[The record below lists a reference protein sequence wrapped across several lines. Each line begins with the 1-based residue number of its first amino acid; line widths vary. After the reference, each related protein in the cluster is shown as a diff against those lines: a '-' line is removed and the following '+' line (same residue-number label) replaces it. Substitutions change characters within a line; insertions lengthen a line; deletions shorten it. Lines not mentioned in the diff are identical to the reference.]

1 MGIIKNKMAIIFLI
15 MAVVF
20 SWTVPPSVLAVSRG
34 ITVKAKTRTGALK
47 KLKLYSGYYAL
58 VIGCN
63 NYSSGWPYLQNPDK
77 DAEQVASML
86 KGWGWNV
93 RLLKDPVGK
102 TLKREF
108 NMLVAGPGRKKDKAI
123 LVWFSG
129 HGHTLLEADGTKLGY
144 LVPVDAPDPDKD
156 LLGFMEKS
164 LSMRQVETVSKQILS
179 KHVLMLFDTCFSGA
193 IFQMTR
199 AKPSAYIQEKVSYP
213 VREFI
218 TAGTE
223 DEEVPD
229 KSMFK
234 DLFIQ
239 GLMKG
244 FADLNQDDYITG
256 EEIGAYLQENV
267 INYSHRTQHPKFGR
281 INNPF
286 LDKGDFVFVLNKTAG
301 PSSTL
306 PRTNTLEEENLDLK
320 NKLKEMMKDKSQ
332 AMGDMG
338 KSADGNADAA
348 NKRNLALFPINQ
360 GMLPRNTLREY
371 KMLTNYV
378 LKITNDIPDID
389 LTSSVYPYDDFY
401 TNHSIADTS
410 RLFNEKV
417 IKEIWHRSSWYA
429 EEKPDLKVLKKISK
443 QLDADLILIYKV
455 KSEAAGLGTGF
466 LRYYG
471 YMIDVKKG
479 TYIEKRYQNY
489 DTLFTNFG
497 ALEDITKD
505 LFEKY
510 KNNNPPADS
519 RYSRY

>member
-1 MGIIKNKMAIIFLI
+1 MGITKNKMALI
-15 MAVVF
+15 LFIMTAVF
-20 SWTVPPSVLAVSRG
+20 FWTVPPSVLAVSRG

-234 DLFIQ
+234 QVFIQ
-239 GLMKG
+239 GLTNG

-286 LDKGDFVFVLNKTAG
+286 LDKGDFVFVLNKPG
-301 PSSTL
+301 DPSLAST
-306 PRTNTLEEENLDLK
+306 RTNTLEEENLNLK
-320 NKLKEMMKDKSQ
+320 NKLKEMMKDKSP
-332 AMGDMG
+332 ATGDTG
-338 KSADGNADAA
+338 KLAYGNADAA
-348 NKRNLALFPINQ
+348 NKRKLAIFPIYQ
-360 GMLPRNTLREY
+360 GRMLPKNTVDEF
-371 KMLTNYV
+371 KMFATYI
-378 LKITNDIPDID
+378 LKATNDIPDIN
-389 LTSSVYPYDDFY
+389 LTSSVYPYDSYY
-401 TNHSIADTS
+401 TDHSIADTS
-410 RLFNEKV
+410 KFFNKKV
-417 IKEIWHRSSWYA
+417 IKNIWYGNSWWA
-429 EEKPDLKVLKKISK
+429 KEKPDLKVLKKISK
-443 QLDADLILIYKV
+443 QINADLVLIFKV
-455 KSEAAGLGTGF
+455 EKDPS
-466 LRYYG
+466 G
-471 YMIDVKKG
+471 YDIKYNGYLVDVKKG
-479 TYIEKRYQNY
+479 VYYKKLTEN
-489 DTLFTNFG
+489 TNSFLFTNFG
-497 ALEDITKD
+497 ILEDITKD

-510 KNNNPPADS
+510 KNNNPPT
-519 RYSRY
+519 YSRY